1 MRAFIAIEMPEN
13 VKNELIKI
21 QKEID
26 RLGLIK
32 GRFTE
37 IENLHLTL
45 KFLGEISRSELEAV
59 KEKLASIKF
68 DLFEAELN
76 ELGVFNSEEFIRIV
90 WIGLKGDDLFKIQ
103 KQVDQTLE
111 DIFPSESRF
120 MAHVTL
126 ARPKFVEDKQ
136 VFINELKKISF
147 DKIKFKIDK
156 VVLKDSELTE
166 QGAKY
171 SDLLMIRGR

>member
-13 VKNELIKI
+13 VKQELTKI

-26 RLGLIK
+26 KLALIK
-32 GRFTE
+32 GKFTE
-37 IENLHLTL
+37 FENLHLTL

-59 KEKLASIKF
+59 KERLGSIKF
-68 DLFEAELN
+68 DPFEAELG
-76 ELGVFNSEEFIRIV
+76 ELGVFSEDFIRIV
-90 WIGLKGDDLFKIQ
+90 WIGLNGKEMFEIQ
-103 KQVDQTLE
+103 KQVDKMLE
-111 DIFPSESRF
+111 DIFPPENRF

-147 DKIKFKIDK
+147 EKMKFKVDNIS
-156 VVLKDSELTE
+156 LKESELTK

-171 SDLLMIRGR
+171 SDLLMVRGM